1 MMELAT
7 AEKGRYAPVSA
18 DIPLLSNLSVFRNI
32 ALIRQYHERLGREES
47 HRLTTEALERF
58 GLCGIAEKRPYDL
71 SERDLFLVKLLRAA
85 QRKEALIVIDRPFVQ
100 IAGLRSFEW
109 IRKHLELLDFP
120 GIDAI
125 ILDYEWNGERYGS
138 DGA

>member
-1 MMELAT
+1 MMEIAIS
-7 AEKGRYAPVSA
+7 EKGRYAPVSS

-32 ALIRQYHERLGREES
+32 ALIRQYHERLGAEES
-47 HRLTTEALERF
+47 HRLTTEALDRF

-71 SERDLFLVKLLRAA
+71 NERDLFLVKLLRAA
-85 QRKEALIVIDRPFVQ
+85 QRREALIVIDRPFVQ
-100 IAGLRSFEW
+100 IAGLRSFEL

-120 GIDAI
+120 GIEAI
-125 ILDYEWNGERYGS
+125 ILDYEWNQQRYGT